1 MAKIDTKK
9 IAEFYNN
16 IESVWDEKDPW
27 QQYSKYFIQEKIS
40 LINWGSYSRILNAG
54 SAGNAYGI
62 DENKTIH
69 VDIAEAKIAGK
80 NNAYVAS
87 VESMPFKDNYFD
99 AIICVGSVINYCD
112 LVTTIKEF
120 ARVLNNE
127 GILILEYESSFG
139 FEYYNED
146 YYMSN
151 ACIVSIPYIHVS
163 HKQWLFSPDYIYATL
178 QNMGFIVQK
187 DYPFH
192 ILDGIIYRWIPE
204 EQSVRLTHLDRIIS
218 IIPFFSRHAN
228 NHFLI
233 CKKVNP
239 SL

>member
-27 QQYSKYFIQEKIS
+27 HQYSKSFIQEKIS

-151 ACIVSIPYIHVS
+151 ACIVSIPYTRISQAMAFLTRLYLCDLAKYGFHS
-163 HKQWLFSPDYIYATL
+163 TKGLSISYPRWDYIQMDSRRTVCKINTPG
-178 QNMGFIVQK
+178 Q
-187 DYPFH
+187 DYK
-192 ILDGIIYRWIPE
+192 YY
-204 EQSVRLTHLDRIIS
+204 SV
-218 IIPFFSRHAN
+218 FFKT
-228 NHFLI
+228 
-233 CKKVNP
+233 CK
-239 SL
+239 

>member
-1 MAKIDTKK
+1 MTKIDTKK

-27 QQYSKYFIQEKIS
+27 HQYSKTFIQERIS
-40 LINWGSYSRILNAG
+40 SINWEPFSRILNAG
-54 SAGNAYGI
+54 SAGNTYGI

-69 VDIAEAKIAGK
+69 VDIAEAKLAGK
-80 NNAYVAS
+80 HNAYIAS
-87 VESMPFKDNYFD
+87 VESMPFNDCYFD

-112 LVTTIKEF
+112 LVATIKEF
-120 ARVLNNE
+120 SRVLQEE

-146 YYMSN
+146 YYMNS
-151 ACIVSIPYIHVS
+151 ACIVNIPYIQAI
-163 HKQWLFSPDYIYATL
+163 HKQWLFSPDYVRATL

-204 EQSVRLTHLDRIIS
+204 EHSVRLTRLDRLIS
-218 IIPFFSRHAN
+218 IIPFLSRHAN

-233 CKKVNP
+233 CKKTSHP
-239 SL
+239 L